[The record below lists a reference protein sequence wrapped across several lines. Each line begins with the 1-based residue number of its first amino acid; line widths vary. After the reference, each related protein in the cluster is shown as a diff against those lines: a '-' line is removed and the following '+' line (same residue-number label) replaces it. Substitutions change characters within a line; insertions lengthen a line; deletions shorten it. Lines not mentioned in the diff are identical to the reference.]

1 MIKSEYIKI
10 IYTPDL
16 EMIIKKSLEIL
27 YINYFK
33 IMKEKNEIRTE
44 LNIQQMASYK
54 ENRNSR
60 NKMYHYCNKCT
71 QWIG

>member
-1 MIKSEYIKI
+1 
-10 IYTPDL
+10 
-16 EMIIKKSLEIL
+16 
-27 YINYFK
+27 
-33 IMKEKNEIRTE
+33 MKEKNEIRTE

-54 ENRNSR
+54 ENRNSK